1 MRYFLCILL
10 PPIAVLTT
18 GKIGAFILS
27 LLLTV
32 LGWIPGVIYAILITN
47 KYYAERRHKELL
59 EVARGNKI

>member
-27 LLLTV
+27 LLLTA

-59 EVARGNKI
+59 EVTRGGKA